1 VAAIEAAV
9 QQHPETRRYRFTVK
23 HDQIE
28 INEQVGPDY
37 DALLRKLQAAS
48 LSSPGLAEQL

>member
-9 QQHPETRRYRFTVK
+9 QQHPEARRYRFTVK